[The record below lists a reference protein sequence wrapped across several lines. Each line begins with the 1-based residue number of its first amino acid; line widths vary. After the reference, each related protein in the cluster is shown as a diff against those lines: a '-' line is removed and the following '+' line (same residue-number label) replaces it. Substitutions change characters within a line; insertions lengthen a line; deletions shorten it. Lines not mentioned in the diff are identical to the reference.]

1 MADKPAGMPERF
13 SLYTVFPTTLF
24 FRRDL
29 TDSDK
34 MLYGLLS
41 CMADLYGYAF
51 PKNSTLQKYL
61 GKPGKP
67 ASEDTVSRRL
77 KALED
82 AGAIRIEGGKG
93 GRGTRKIYITGVDFL
108 NLRKFAEVEGSN
120 LRKSAEVDI
129 YSNNN
134 INNNNINKKKNSEEE
149 KAKNSEKEIKEW
161 IDGWATS
168 LGFEMELT
176 TKLISDFK
184 GFADNRK
191 AKGKPFLT
199 IRAVSLQANRLVKFT
214 GNDLS
219 PTETVARMRY
229 MLIESCTHNW
239 EKVVPIDQRT
249 EHDFWLWAG
258 QEYGISRPVED
269 AADQEYF

>member
-1 MADKPAGMPERF
+1 MADKPAEMPEHF

-51 PKNSTLQKYL
+51 PKNSTLRKYL

-67 ASEDTVSRRL
+67 VSEDTVSRRL

-82 AGAIRIEGGKG
+82 AGAIRIEGGRG
-93 GRGTRKIYITGVDFL
+93 GRGTRKIYITGVDFF

-120 LRKSAEVDI
+120 LRKSAEVHNI
-129 YSNNN
+129 VYNNINNN
-134 INNNNINKKKNSEEE
+134 INNKKKKSEEE
-149 KAKNSEKEIKEW
+149 KAKNSEKEINDW
-161 IDGWATS
+161 INAWATS
-168 LGFEMELT
+168 FGFEMDLT
-176 TKLISDFK
+176 TKLISEFK
-184 GFADNRK
+184 GFAENRK

-199 IRAVSLQANRLVKFT
+199 IRAVSIQANRLVKFAGT
-214 GNDLS
+214 GLS

-229 MLIESCTHNW
+229 MLMESCIHNW
-239 EKVVPIDQRT
+239 EKIIAIDQRT
-249 EHDFWLWAG
+249 ERDFWNWAG
-258 QEYGISRPVED
+258 QEYGLKPPEQE
-269 AADQEYF
+269 APEYF

>member
-1 MADKPAGMPERF
+1 MEEKPAEMPERF

-51 PKNSTLQKYL
+51 PKNSTLRKYL

-67 ASEDTVSRRL
+67 VSEDTVSRRL

-93 GRGTRKIYITGVDFL
+93 GRGIRKIYITGVDFL

-120 LRKSAEVDI
+120 LRKSAEGI
-129 YSNNN
+129 QLKNKKNNSNN
-134 INNNNINKKKNSEEE
+134 
-149 KAKNSEKEIKEW
+149 KAKPTEEDINDW
-161 IDGWATS
+161 ISKWAIS
-168 LGFEMELT
+168 LGYERELT
-176 TKLISDFK
+176 TALISDFFA
-184 GFADNRK
+184 FADSRK

-199 IRAVSLQANRLVKFT
+199 IRAVSMQANKLVKNAGAPGT
-214 GNDLS
+214 
-219 PTETVARMRY
+219 TEAVARMRY
-229 MLIESCTHNW
+229 MLRSSNTHNW
-239 EKVVPIDQRT
+239 EEVYQIDQRT

-258 QEYGISRPVED
+258 QEYGISRPGED
-269 AADQEYF
+269 AEEQEYF